1 MEAILNNQKNQ
12 DDEILA
18 LLANPSSYERGF
30 RLLVNT
36 YSERMYWQI
45 RKMVFSHEDADD
57 ILQNAFV
64 KVYKSIKNF
73 KGNSKLYTWL
83 HRIAINESITFLN
96 KKKKMQTSSLDQPE
110 LGLANHLKADVYF
123 DGNEIERKLQAALAS
138 LPDKQRIVF
147 NLRYY
152 DEMTYKNMS
161 ELLETSIGALKASYH
176 HALKKVEDFLKRH

>member
-1 MEAILNNQKNQ
+1 MNQQHQ

-18 LLANPSSYERGF
+18 LLADSVTYEKGF
-30 RLLVNT
+30 RLLVTT

-45 RKMVFSHEDADD
+45 RKMVLSHDDADD
-57 ILQNAFV
+57 VLQNAFV

-96 KKKKMQTSSLDQPE
+96 KKKKQMTASIDHPD
-110 LGLANHLKADVYF
+110 LGLANQLKADRYF
-123 DGNEIERKLQAALAS
+123 DGNEAEVILQKALYT
-138 LPDKQRIVF
+138 LPDKQREVF

-152 DEMTYKNMS
+152 DEMSYKDMS
-161 ELLETSIGALKASYH
+161 ALLGTSIGALKASYH
-176 HALKKVEDFLKRH
+176 HALKKIESYIKGD